1 VQHSKESEAEKG
13 GVTNLPPYRCLELKI
28 ENGHVRSPL
37 DEFLQRPDRP
47 PFLIWIGNVMGGGEA
62 YWEYESLD
70 EAKAAA
76 DAFNG
81 TDDWVAAVYGADG
94 RRI

>member
-1 VQHSKESEAEKG
+1 
-13 GVTNLPPYRCLELKI
+13 
-28 ENGHVRSPL
+28 
-37 DEFLQRPDRP
+37 
-47 PFLIWIGNVMGGGEA
+47 MGGGEA